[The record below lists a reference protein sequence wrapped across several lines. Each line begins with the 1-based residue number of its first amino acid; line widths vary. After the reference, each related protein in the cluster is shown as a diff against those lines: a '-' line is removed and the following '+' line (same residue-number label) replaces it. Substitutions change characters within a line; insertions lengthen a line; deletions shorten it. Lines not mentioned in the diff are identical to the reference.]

1 VIGLSFTSDWLRKWH
16 KIFYPI
22 TERSNAKPKQHAN
35 YFQHSI
41 ENHSISHGGENSKY
55 NHRKK
60 LLVFAFSFSS
70 NKIFTEV
77 VDCLQ
82 ITLCMQS
89 VDYT

>member
-1 VIGLSFTSDWLRKWH
+1 MIGLSFTSDWSRKWH

-41 ENHSISHGGENSKY
+41 ENHSISHGG
-55 NHRKK
+55 
-60 LLVFAFSFSS
+60 

>member
-1 VIGLSFTSDWLRKWH
+1 MIGLSFTSDWSRKWH

-22 TERSNAKPKQHAN
+22 TERSNAKPKQHVN

-55 NHRKK
+55 NHMKK
-60 LLVFAFSFSS
+60 LLVEASCGSF
-70 NKIFTEV
+70 
-77 VDCLQ
+77 CLQ